1 MRRSPLENFRHS
13 HFPVADD
20 SSITFN
26 EVKRKFLF
34 EEYYFYRKKMNM
46 SLFMKTLIQKKKR
59 NSKASLIISLI
70 QEYILPL
77 FFSEMK
83 GSQFGSSR
91 GAQGG

>member
-46 SLFMKTLIQKKKR
+46 SLFMKTLIQKKKKFK
-59 NSKASLIISLI
+59 SITDYQLDSGVYS
-70 QEYILPL
+70 PT
-77 FFSEMK
+77 FF
-83 GSQFGSSR
+83 
-91 GAQGG
+91 